1 MTREYEIKIH
11 EEALKS
17 LSKIDRARRGKL
29 LDVIKQLSKDPY
41 PPTSKPLRGYATR
54 RRIRFSSYR
63 IIYEVV
69 ADQLIIHVLDADN
82 RKDVYKKYDR
92 K

>member
-17 LSKIDRARRGKL
+17 LSKIDRVRRAKL
-29 LDVIKQLSKDPY
+29 LDVIKQLAKDPY
-41 PPTSKPLRGYATR
+41 PPTSKALRGDTSR
-54 RRIRFSSYR
+54 RRIRFSSHR

-69 ADQLIIHVLDADN
+69 ADQLIVHVLDVGN
-82 RKDVYKKYDR
+82 RRDVYEKYDR
-92 K
+92 